1 MPQPENLNV
10 GEANTVSSTTFKQ
23 EVNWEEVQSEH
34 QTIKNYLIKYGP
46 SSEVSMYNSTSNQTR
61 RSRSPTKRILLTLP
75 LPTSP
80 ITYNVWVA
88 AVGEETGVGEYS
100 QVLHINYSGKCN

>member
-1 MPQPENLNV
+1 M
-10 GEANTVSSTTFKQ
+10 SSTTFKQ

-34 QTIKNYLIKYGP
+34 QTIKNYTLKYGP
-46 SSEVSMYNSTSNQTR
+46 SSEVSMYNSTGVQTR
-61 RSRSPTKRILLTLP
+61 RSRSPTNQIILTLP

-80 ITYNVWVA
+80 TTYNVWVA

-100 QVLHINYSGKCN
+100 KLLQINYSGKCN